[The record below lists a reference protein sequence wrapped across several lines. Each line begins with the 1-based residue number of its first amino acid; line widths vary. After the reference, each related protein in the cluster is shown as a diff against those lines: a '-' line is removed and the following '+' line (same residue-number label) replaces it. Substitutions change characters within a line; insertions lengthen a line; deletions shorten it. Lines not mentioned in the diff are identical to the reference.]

1 MLFEFISSNI
11 KNDKVMKTLILKG
24 LLVLGFVLGLSAIAC
39 AQDGEKPVYKL
50 RTVENV
56 KVSDDLIKELRE
68 IKTNRTKEATPQKVR
83 LRVPVKDVRYERYEL
98 KKEVE

>member
-1 MLFEFISSNI
+1 
-11 KNDKVMKTLILKG
+11 MKTLILKS
-24 LLVLGFVLGLSAIAC
+24 LLVLGFILGLSAIAC

-56 KVSDDLIKELRE
+56 KVSDDLIKQLRE
-68 IKTNRTKEATPQKVR
+68 IKANRTQETRQHKVR
-83 LRVPVKDVRYERYEL
+83 PRVKVKDVRYEKYEL

>member
-1 MLFEFISSNI
+1 
-11 KNDKVMKTLILKG
+11 MKTLILKS
-24 LLVLGFVLGLSAIAC
+24 LLVLGFILGLSAIAC
-39 AQDGEKPVYKL
+39 AQEGEKPVYKL

-68 IKTNRTKEATPQKVR
+68 IKANRTKEATPRKVR
-83 LRVPVKDVRYERYEL
+83 HKVQVKDVRYERYEL